1 MLEPWYLRV
10 WKGSLLF
17 FFTIIF
23 LLLLFYPSVYL
34 CMIPSNSIV
43 FQTTPNGYTDMLC
56 SPMFDID
63 TLPGPFPQL
72 GTKSSCVCDRQSRLK
87 WVQEGN
93 HYDAIST
100 QSIGSDSL
108 YRFGRKRCWTHPLI
122 ILIYPVVCLPVVRM
136 RMEHSILIWPRITTG
151 YTHPHS
157 MLYTRAG
164 ASTPFVL
171 ELRQR

>member
-1 MLEPWYLRV
+1 
-10 WKGSLLF
+10 
-17 FFTIIF
+17 
-23 LLLLFYPSVYL
+23 
-34 CMIPSNSIV
+34 MIPSNSIV

-136 RMEHSILIWPRITTG
+136 PYGALDSHLAQNNHWVYPSPFYVVYTGWCIHPVCIRAPTTLSNCG
-151 YTHPHS
+151 QGPV
-157 MLYTRAG
+157 
-164 ASTPFVL
+164 P
-171 ELRQR
+171 